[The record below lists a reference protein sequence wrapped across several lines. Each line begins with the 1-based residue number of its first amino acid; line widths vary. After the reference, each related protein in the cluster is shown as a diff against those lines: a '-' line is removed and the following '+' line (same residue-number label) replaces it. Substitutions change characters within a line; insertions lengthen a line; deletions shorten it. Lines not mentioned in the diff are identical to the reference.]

1 VKVYKGDIR
10 AVDGINFTVE
20 EGEIFGFLGPN
31 GAGKT
36 TTISMLCTL
45 LRPTAG
51 TATVDGKDV
60 IKEATKV
67 RQVIGLVPQELTVDD
82 ELSGRE
88 NMMLQADL
96 YNVPIKEAKERIEEL
111 LKMVRLEDAAERM
124 VKTYSGGMRKRL
136 EIAEGLIH
144 RPKVL
149 FLDEPTLGL
158 DVQTRAAIWEHIRH
172 LRSEFK
178 MTILMTTHY
187 LEEADNLC
195 DRIALIDH
203 GKLVALDTPATLK
216 RSLGGDVISMTLDKE
231 EDLSTVFQDAP
242 AIGPLVKIATEK
254 GAAVTM
260 IKLDRPNMDQVF
272 LEYTGRSM
280 RDEDQT
286 GKSDMLSRMAQA
298 RQNERR
304 H

>member
-1 VKVYKGDIR
+1 VYKGDIR

-51 TATVDGKDV
+51 TASVDGKDV

-231 EDLSTVFQDAP
+231 EDLRRVLP
-242 AIGPLVKIATEK
+242 
-254 GAAVTM
+254 
-260 IKLDRPNMDQVF
+260 
-272 LEYTGRSM
+272 
-280 RDEDQT
+280 
-286 GKSDMLSRMAQA
+286 SR
-298 RQNERR
+298 
-304 H
+304 